1 MELRADQMKS
11 AAPEGVDYRFAFS
24 VVTSIFF
31 AWGFIT
37 ALNDILIPYL
47 KDAFDLTIFQATLVQ
62 FAFFGA
68 YFIGSV
74 VYFAISSLFGD
85 PIAKIGYKAGIIIG
99 LLVAALGCF
108 LFIPAAAFSV
118 YVFFLGALFT
128 LGLGLTVLQIAAN
141 PYVALLG
148 KPETAP
154 SRLNL
159 SQGFNSLGTTIS
171 PVIGGYLI
179 FTVFHVEDAG
189 GADGVRIP
197 YLALCGAFLLLA
209 LIIASVKLPRVV
221 SENQSDR
228 KGEAL
233 KYNNLVFG
241 IGAIFCYV
249 GAEVAIGSLL
259 INFTILPDVLGITET
274 EASALLALYWG
285 GAMVGRFTG
294 AVAMSDAFSFVKK
307 LIMMPLIVIALYVV
321 ITLIAG
327 LTFQETTPFLFF
339 AALNVTVA
347 LFCRGVPQQTLLFF
361 AAIAAGL
368 LVTGVMTSGATAFW
382 AFTAIGLFN
391 SIMWSNI
398 FTLSIAGLGEDTSQG
413 SSLLVMAILGG
424 AVVPPVQGFLADATS
439 LQTSFLLPVVCYAYI
454 MFYGAFG
461 YRPVKRG

>member
-1 MELRADQMKS
+1 MELSAEHAKS
-11 AAPEGVDYRFAFS
+11 AGSGSNSYRFAFS

-47 KDAFDLTIFQATLVQ
+47 KEAFALSIFQATLVQ

-74 VYFAISSLFGD
+74 IYFAVSSLFGD
-85 PIAKIGYKAGIIIG
+85 PIAKIGYKAGIVIG
-99 LLVAALGCF
+99 LLMAALGCL
-108 LFIPAAAFSV
+108 LFVPAASFGV
-118 YVFFLGALFT
+118 YGFFLGALFT

-148 KPETAP
+148 KPETAS

-179 FTVFHVEDAG
+179 FTVFHVEDGG

-209 LIIASVKLPRVV
+209 LIISLVKLPQIAGEER
-221 SENQSDR
+221 SDQ

-233 KYNNLVFG
+233 KHNNLLFG

-259 INFTILPDVLGITET
+259 INFTILPEILGIEET

-294 AVAMSDAFSFVKK
+294 AVAMSDAFPFSRKI
-307 LIMMPLIVIALYVV
+307 LLMPTIVISLYCI

-327 LTFQETTPFLFF
+327 LSFQETSPFLIF
-339 AALNVTVA
+339 ATLNVVVA
-347 LFCRGVPQQTLLFF
+347 LLCQGVPQRTLLFF
-361 AAIAAGL
+361 AAIAACL
-368 LVTGVMTSGATAFW
+368 LVVGVSTSGVTAFW

-398 FTLSIAGLGEDTSQG
+398 FTLAIAGLGKDTSQG

-424 AVVPPVQGFLADATS
+424 AIIPPVQGMLADTTL

-461 YRPVKRG
+461 YQPVKRS